1 MAPGDG
7 QTVDEQ
13 FARLPRSR
21 QRELEEKGL
30 GLLRLRDMAL
40 EEGGESAVQHI
51 LAEHSRSSSRWDFDG
66 DRRTDAG
73 RTVWP
78 WMRLLVVAVIGVVL
92 CLLSTYVLNSSAL
105 FVGAAWGVAVAWA
118 GFRTRRSLGGLVAC
132 GLVAV
137 AYVVLI
143 WMGSYAADE
152 WYLHLRGQETT
163 VTYAKPVHEQASHG
177 VRVTYCRVRLPDGA
191 LRRVFKND
199 KSCTDEA
206 MAGAK
211 TRAVIDPSDHYRP
224 VLGDKSA
231 IGGTADAY
239 VCLGAAAVLVLAP
252 LTAAVMSRSNERRS
266 GRSEPGGPAIGTDV

>member
-13 FARLPRSR
+13 FARLPGSR
-21 QRELEEKGL
+21 QRELEAKGL
-30 GLLRLRDMAL
+30 GLPRLREIAL
-40 EEGGESAVQHI
+40 EEGGEPAVRHI
-51 LAEHSRSSSRWDFDG
+51 LAEHSRPSSGWDFDG
-66 DRRTDAG
+66 DRRTDES

-78 WMRLLVVAVIGVVL
+78 WIRLLLAAVIGVFL

-137 AYVVLI
+137 AYVALV

-163 VTYAKPVHEQASHG
+163 VTYAKPLHEQASHG
-177 VRVTYCRVRLPDGA
+177 VRVTYCRVTLPDGTI
-191 LRRVFKND
+191 RRVFRND
-199 KSCTDEA
+199 KRCADESSV
-206 MAGAK
+206 G
-211 TRAVIDPSDHYRP
+211 TRTLAVIDPSDHYRP
-224 VLGDKSA
+224 VLGGRSA
-231 IGGTADAY
+231 IGGTSAAY
-239 VCLGAAAVLVLAP
+239 GCLGAAAVLVLAP
-252 LTAAVMSRSNERRS
+252 LTAAVMSRSNERR
-266 GRSEPGGPAIGTDV
+266 GRQGETGGLVSGTDV